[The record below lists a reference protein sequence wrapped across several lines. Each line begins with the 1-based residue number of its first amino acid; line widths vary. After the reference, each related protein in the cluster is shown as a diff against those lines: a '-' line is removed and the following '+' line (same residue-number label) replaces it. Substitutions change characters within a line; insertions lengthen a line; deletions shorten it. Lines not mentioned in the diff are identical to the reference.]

1 MCGYFSYVGFW
12 FHCSLNPNTFIQ
24 GAVIEG
30 KYSTVQALLDRL
42 RHIDKIIPFDPDIVS
57 GDDWN
62 YQETTAVMSEDM
74 LIIEL
79 SMPVFSDDED
89 DDVSLY

>member
-1 MCGYFSYVGFW
+1 M
-12 FHCSLNPNTFIQ
+12 
-24 GAVIEG
+24 
-30 KYSTVQALLDRL
+30 
-42 RHIDKIIPFDPDIVS
+42 S

-62 YQETTAVMSEDM
+62 YQETTAVIVEDM